1 MTACAPGRRVCD
13 NLRGHNPGGT
23 MSIRSFDT
31 PATAPIE
38 FGADAADV
46 RAHFPS
52 VAEVPQTHIEA
63 IAAICPTDMSAA
75 DRTEHGR
82 DWWPLAM
89 RWSLAGETPQIPGA
103 VCRPRTTQEVSALL
117 AYCNANGISVTA
129 SGGRSGVCGA
139 AIPLNGGIA
148 LDTGAMQ
155 GVESVDTVSGL
166 VCALAGTYGPDLE
179 NAVREHG
186 LTVGHYPQSFD
197 ISTVGGW
204 VACRGAGQY
213 STRYGKIEDIVHG
226 LEVVLADGTVVRTG
240 GAPAAAVGPDL
251 TQLILGSEG
260 TLAVV
265 TRAWLRAHPLP
276 EVERRAAYA
285 FASLSDG
292 FEACRRALRNGANPA
307 VLRLY
312 DETESK
318 RSHGTDGSEAV
329 LLVLDEGNETIVDA
343 AMSVTHDACMSMG
356 ARVLDT
362 ALVEAWMHHRNDT
375 SGLQALTRKGYVVDT
390 MEVAANWALLDDV
403 VEQVETAMLGVKN
416 ARTATC
422 HLSHS
427 YIEGACVYFTFA
439 ANPPEEEFEDT
450 YRGLWAAGQTAAI
463 AAGASLSHHHGVGYS
478 RAPFMRQALGN
489 GLDVL
494 RTVKKALDPN
504 GILNPGKLDL

>member
-1 MTACAPGRRVCD
+1 MQET
-13 NLRGHNPGGT
+13 
-23 MSIRSFDT
+23 FDT
-31 PATAPIE
+31 KATPPIE
-38 FGADAADV
+38 FGTDPSGV
-46 RAHFPS
+46 RAHLPA
-52 VAEVPQTHIEA
+52 VAEVPAEHV
-63 IAAICPTDMSAA
+63 AALARICATDESVA
-75 DRTEHGR
+75 DRAEHGR

-89 RWSLAGETPQIPGA
+89 RWSLAGETPQLPGA
-103 VCRPRTTQEVSALL
+103 VCRPATTAEVSALL
-117 AYCNANGISVTA
+117 SYCNEHRIAVTV
-129 SGGRSGVCGA
+129 SGGRSGVCGG
-139 AIPLNGGIA
+139 AIPLNGGVA
-148 LDTGAMQ
+148 LDTGRMQ
-155 GVESVDTVSGL
+155 GIESVDTVSGI

-179 NAVREHG
+179 RAVRAQG

-226 LEVVLADGTVVRTG
+226 LEAVLADGTVIRTG

-265 TRAWLRAHPLP
+265 TRVWLRAHPLP
-276 EVERRAAYA
+276 EVERRAAYS

-292 FEACRRALRNGANPA
+292 FEACRRAMRNGATPA

-312 DETESK
+312 DEAESK

-343 AMSVTHDACMSMG
+343 SMSVTHDACTSMG

-362 ALVEAWMHHRNDT
+362 DLVEKWMHHRNDT
-375 SGLQALTRKGYVVDT
+375 SALQALTRKGYVVDT

-403 VEQVETAMLGVKN
+403 VEAVERAMLAVPH

-439 ANPPEEEFEDT
+439 ANPTVEDFETT
-450 YRGLWAAGQTAAI
+450 YNALWSAGQTAAI
-463 AAGASLSHHHGVGYS
+463 SAGASLSHHHGVGWS
-478 RAPFMRQALGN
+478 RAPFMRQALGH

-494 RTVKKALDPN
+494 SAVKKALDPN
-504 GILNPGKLDL
+504 GVLNPGKLGL